1 MLYAFSRVSGSLII
15 HLLQWLR
22 LRQAFLSGDATHDRP
37 RAVLPC
43 GCAVFLGELEAQTI
57 AHRLGE
63 SQWEARAKG
72 ELAILAFLEGDSR
85 RAATLVAGP
94 TFVEAPKTI
103 RWALDGKR
111 HRLVA
116 RLIVV
121 GELLKTTHASPD
133 WLKRV
138 FGHNACGHLD
148 VELSQ
153 IVARR
158 RHKHA
163 LDALSKVSPKVPD
176 VAGNEMRGPRRHRSQ
191 KDGHILVGQSQVL
204 GKTT

>member
-1 MLYAFSRVSGSLII
+1 MNFIV
-15 HLLQWLR
+15 
-22 LRQAFLSGDATHDRP
+22 LSGDATHDRP

-63 SQWEARAKG
+63 NQREARAKS

-85 RAATLVAGP
+85 RTATLVAGP

-103 RWALDGKR
+103 RWALDGKG

-121 GELLKTTHASPD
+121 GELVKTTHASPD

-138 FGHNACGHLD
+138 FGHNACGQLA

>member
-1 MLYAFSRVSGSLII
+1 MTDRAPFFPVAALFSSANWKPRRLLTGWARTNGRPAQKASWQSLPFRRVTAVEQQRWRRAQPSSK
-15 HLLQWLR
+15 HRKQS
-22 LRQAFLSGDATHDRP
+22 AATD
-37 RAVLPC
+37 
-43 GCAVFLGELEAQTI
+43 
-57 AHRLGE
+57 
-63 SQWEARAKG
+63 AKG
-72 ELAILAFLEGDSR
+72 
-85 RAATLVAGP
+85 
-94 TFVEAPKTI
+94 
-103 RWALDGKR
+103 

-121 GELLKTTHASPD
+121 GESVKTTHASRD

-138 FGHNACGHLD
+138 FGHNACGQLA